1 MLFSA
6 ILLSGTASS
15 QSTLL
20 GGWTFDGT
28 KATIVAANLGVNSTS
43 ANLYANGTNGS
54 SSFSTS
60 ELDNFGGTTD
70 NDPRTSPSATNTL
83 SAVYVA
89 ASNTN
94 GKSWVLKLPTTGYQ
108 DIKLTYA
115 TRGTASGFTTH
126 TWAYSTNGT
135 TFTNISTITGRNN
148 TSFSIQTVD
157 LSSVSALN
165 NAANIYLKVTFSG
178 ATAGG
183 GNNRL
188 DNILVKG
195 NELAAAPVVTG
206 GNPTGTVGQSFSYS
220 VSATGNPDNYTN
232 IGTLPPGLSFD
243 NLTGTYSGIPTAAG
257 SYTLSVTATN
267 SHGTSSPAN
276 INFTIN
282 KGNQAIVFTGPTS
295 ATYGDAPVTL
305 NGTINSPLPISY
317 TSDNPAVATISGNT
331 LTIVGAGSTF
341 ITASQPGNAN
351 YNAASDVTIELVVAK
366 ADQTITFNALPD
378 KTTDDPDFAL
388 TASSTSGLPI
398 SYSSSNT
405 AVINISGNTAEIIG
419 AGNSLITASQP
430 GNANYNPASPVDQN
444 QYVSNAALMDQ
455 TITFPTIPAAVYGD
469 GPVTLNASASSGL
482 SVNYTSSDPSVALV
496 SGNTLIIVGVGTTTI
511 TAKQPGNGSYNPAP
525 AEMQDFTVTAR
536 DLTISGIVVSN
547 KTYDGTTTAT
557 VDLSGASLVGV
568 VGSDDVSFNGTAEF
582 ADPNAATGVAIVTNY
597 VLSGADASK
606 YTLTQPVLSADI
618 LKADQT
624 ISFDPISNKNTNDL
638 PFTLSATSTSGLP
651 ISYESSDLSVATVS
665 GNTVSIVGPGSVT
678 ITASQEG
685 DLNYNAATDVQQSF
699 TVTLAPTIVTWNF
712 GTTSANAGPSS
723 GVPVNNL
730 NISNVS
736 AGNNA
741 NTSQSGIQINTSSAS
756 NNSGASGQYNAS
768 TTAENESYD
777 PSVSAY
783 FEFTLTPSAGFTV
796 SLNSMSF
803 GSRST
808 STGPTDLEIR
818 TSADN
823 FASPAASFTQTANS
837 VWRGFSSN
845 ISGVTSSQP
854 LVVRIY
860 GYVDGGSG
868 SVNGSSANNFRI
880 DDVIVDLLV
889 AAQPECS
896 GTPDAG
902 TASAQTSAFC
912 VAGSTD
918 ITLTGYTDPL
928 TTQGIS
934 IQWYSSTDNVTFTE
948 VTGANAAVLNT
959 GTITQTTYYY
969 NTVTCAASGLSAN
982 SNTVTVTVNPVPE
995 ATISGLTSFCTGN
1008 STTLTASAGASYDWK
1023 YEGNS
1028 FATTQSVSVN
1038 QAGNYT
1044 VTVTSAAGCSATS
1057 STTIVTE
1064 TPAPTAP
1071 VISGVVNVCQYI
1083 GTSEAVTY
1091 TLVPVEGAT
1100 SYNWTVNPAATI
1112 VSGQGTS
1119 SITVV
1124 FGSTYAAYMN
1134 KQIRATAVTPCGEG
1148 PVGVFYTAAQS
1159 PVTPRPITG
1168 PTDVCPYYN
1177 NSLEAT
1183 YSIEPV
1189 ISATS
1194 YAWNVPA
1201 GVTITENTGTSIKVT
1216 FGSAFVTSAITVTA
1230 VNGCGASG
1238 TRSITVNRSLPS
1250 TPGIISGPTN
1260 TCLLIPSA
1268 GLPAGENGIYSVTR
1282 SAANLVYNWTV
1293 PAGAEIVNHTSTETQ
1308 DIIEVKFTSAYNT
1321 GNISVVAETNCGTS
1335 QAREIK
1341 LSKLNPSAPGVIIE
1355 ERIGNCPDRTFTYSL
1370 TSAPGGSNYVQW
1382 TVPTGGTIVS
1392 GQGTTSITVTYDNV
1406 GISGNVTVAGLNGCR
1421 ASSTRT
1427 LAVKVA
1433 SCTEVPAG
1441 KSGNLDNIFVE
1452 ESSNSIYPNPSTS
1465 SFSLKI
1471 TGTVKGN
1478 VQVNI
1483 YDLTGRKHQSL
1494 RMNASET
1501 VSFGQNLKPG
1511 TYMVEVINGNSR
1523 KVSKI
1528 VKL

>member
-1 MLFSA
+1 M
-6 ILLSGTASS
+6 GTANS
-15 QSTLL
+15 QTTIL
-20 GGWTFDGT
+20 GGWTFDGN
-28 KATIVAANLGVNSTS
+28 KAVIVPANLGVNAAS

-54 SSFSTS
+54 SAWTLSS
-60 ELDNFGGTTD
+60 ELDQFGGINT
-70 NDPRTSPSATNTL
+70 NDPRTPPDASNTL
-83 SAVYVA
+83 SAVNP
-89 ASNTN
+89 SGNTN
-94 GKSWVLKLPTTGYQ
+94 GKAWVLKLPTTGYQ
-108 DIKLTYA
+108 DINLSYA
-115 TRGTASGFTTH
+115 TRGTAAGFTTQ

-135 TFTNISTITGRNN
+135 SFTNIATITGRNVK
-148 TSFSIQTVD
+148 SWSLQTVD
-157 LSSVSALN
+157 LSGVAALN
-165 NAANIYLKVTFSG
+165 NATNIYLKVTFTGASG
-178 ATAGG
+178 NG

-195 NELAAAPVVTG
+195 NELAVAPVVTG
-206 GNPTGTVGQSFSYS
+206 GSTTGTVGQSFSYT
-220 VSATGNPDNYTN
+220 VSATGSPTSFSST
-232 IGTLPPGLSFD
+232 GTIPPGLTF
-243 NLTGTYSGIPTAAG
+243 NTTTGAITGTPTTAG
-257 SYTLSVTATN
+257 SYTLSVTASNT
-267 SHGTSSPAN
+267 HGTSPAADVN
-276 INFTIN
+276 ITIN
-282 KGNQAIVFTGPTS
+282 KANQSITFSGPTS

-305 NGTINSPLPISY
+305 TGSSSSSLPVTY
-317 TSDNPAVATISGNT
+317 VSDNPSVATISGNT

-341 ITASQPGNAN
+341 ITASQSGNAN
-351 YNAASDVTIELVVAK
+351 YNAAADVTIELVVAK

-405 AVINISGNTAEIIG
+405 AVINISGTTAEIVG

-430 GNANYNPASPVDQN
+430 GNANYNPATPVDQN
-444 QYVSNAALMDQ
+444 QYVSNAALADQ
-455 TITFPTIPAAVYGD
+455 TITFPSIPAAVYGD
-469 GPVTLNASASSGL
+469 APVTLNASASSGL
-482 SVNYTSSDPSVALV
+482 TVNYTSSDPSVALV

-525 AEMQDFTVTAR
+525 AEMQDFTVSAKA
-536 DLTISGIVVSN
+536 LTISGIVVNN
-547 KTYDGTTTAT
+547 KTYDGTTTAS

-597 VLSGADASK
+597 VLSGADATK
-606 YTLTQPVLSADI
+606 YILSQPVLSADI
-618 LKADQT
+618 FKADQT
-624 ISFDPISNKNTNDL
+624 ISFDPISDKNTNDL
-638 PFTLSATSTSGLP
+638 PFTLNATSTSGLAVTF
-651 ISYESSDLSVATVS
+651 ESSNPSVATVS

-678 ITASQEG
+678 ITASQDG

-699 TVTLAPTIVTWNF
+699 NVTLAPTIVKWNF
-712 GTTSANAGPSS
+712 GTSSANPAPSS

-730 NISNVS
+730 NISNFS

-741 NTSQSGIQINTSSAS
+741 NTSQTGLQLNTSSGS
-756 NNSGASGQYNAS
+756 NNTGASGQYNAS
-768 TTAENESYD
+768 ITAENESFNAAT
-777 PSVSAY
+777 SAY
-783 FEFTLTPSAGFTV
+783 FEFTLTPAAGFTV
-796 SLNSMSF
+796 TLNSLSF

-823 FASPAASFTQTANS
+823 FGSAAASFSQTPNS
-837 VWRGFSSN
+837 TWRGFSSN
-845 ISGVTSSQP
+845 FSGITSSQP

-860 GYVDGGSG
+860 GFVQDGSG
-868 SVNGSSANNFRI
+868 SVNSSSANNFRI
-880 DDVIVDLLV
+880 DDVTIDLLV
-889 AAQPECS
+889 AVMPECS

-928 TTQGIS
+928 TNQGIS

-982 SNTVTVTVNPVPE
+982 SNTVEVTINPVPE
-995 ATISGLTSFCTGN
+995 ATISGLTSFCSGN
-1008 STTLTASAGASYDWK
+1008 STTLTASEGASYDWK

-1028 FATTQSVSVN
+1028 FATSRSVSVN

-1057 STTIVTE
+1057 ATTVVTE

-1071 VISGVVNVCQYI
+1071 VISGIVNVCPYL
-1083 GTSEAVTY
+1083 GTSEALTY
-1091 TLVPVEGAT
+1091 TLIPVPGAT
-1100 SYNWTVNPAATI
+1100 SYNWTVSPAATI
-1112 VSGQGTS
+1112 VSGQGTT

-1124 FGSTYAAYMN
+1124 FGSTYGAYAN

-1148 PVGVFYTAAQS
+1148 PVGVFYTAAQF

-1168 PTDVCPYYN
+1168 PTDVCPYFN

-1189 ISATS
+1189 IAATS

-1201 GVTITENTGTSIKVT
+1201 GATITENNGTSIKVT
-1216 FGSAFVTSAITVTA
+1216 FGPSFVTSAITVTA
-1230 VNGCGASG
+1230 VNGCGVSG
-1238 TRSITVNRSLPS
+1238 TRSLTVNRSLPS
-1250 TPGIISGPTN
+1250 TPGLISGPTN
-1260 TCLLIPSA
+1260 TCLLMPSA
-1268 GLPAGENGIYSVTR
+1268 GLPQGENGIYAVTR
-1282 SAANLVYNWTV
+1282 SAANIVYNWTV

-1308 DIIEVKFTSAYNT
+1308 DIIEVKFTSAYNS
-1321 GNISVVAETNCGTS
+1321 GNISVVAETNCGIS
-1335 QAREIK
+1335 QPRELK
-1341 LSKLNPSAPGVIIE
+1341 LSKLNPGAPGVITE
-1355 ERIGNCPDRTFTYSL
+1355 ERIGNCPERTFTYSL
-1370 TSAPGGSNYVQW
+1370 TSAPGGSNYIQW

-1392 GQGTTSITVTYDNV
+1392 GQGTTSITVTYDNI
-1406 GISGNVTVAGLNGCR
+1406 GISGNVTVVGLNGCR
-1421 ASSTRT
+1421 ASSTRI
-1427 LAVKVA
+1427 LSVKVA
-1433 SCTEVPAG
+1433 SCTEAPAG
-1441 KSGNLDNIFVE
+1441 KTGNLDNIFVE
-1452 ESSNSIYPNPSTS
+1452 ESSNTIYPNPSTS

-1471 TGTVKGN
+1471 NGTVKGN